1 MSREINLF
9 TENMQKLYL
18 KFESLEKLKS
28 DLELILEYSD
38 MHSLNFAKRT
48 LFNEEIKTNNLI
60 EGYNDDIEYIDRV
73 VKDNPRRKNAKD
85 EKEQRIL
92 NLYNGYKFILNGN
105 DISLENLTS
114 LYKIL
119 SRNLLC
125 NYDLEHMGKY
135 FREEPIYIYT
145 SSVLTKEPDRG
156 MDVKNI
162 PIFMDQLLEFI
173 NSKHHF
179 DTQTDAYIKS
189 QIIHFYFVYIHPY
202 FDVNGRTS
210 RTLAIWYLLNNQIYP
225 YVLFN
230 RGINFDKNTYYKT
243 ILEAKKFGNITI
255 FIKYMLENVKRELEK
270 EYAILEIEKN
280 TMNLTN
286 LERQCINYIL
296 SMKGNITV
304 KDFSGY
310 YKKFNE
316 KRKNIDI
323 LENMIEPL
331 IDKNIIIPGRET
343 SKCIYGTKPNYFFS
357 LNEEILEEYH
367 KLIRKID

>member
-1 MSREINLF
+1 M
-9 TENMQKLYL
+9 L
-18 KFESLEKLKS
+18 KKVPE
-28 DLELILEYSD
+28 
-38 MHSLNFAKRT
+38 
-48 LFNEEIKTNNLI
+48 
-60 EGYNDDIEYIDRV
+60 
-73 VKDNPRRKNAKD
+73 
-85 EKEQRIL
+85 
-92 NLYNGYKFILNGN
+92 
-105 DISLENLTS
+105 
-114 LYKIL
+114 
-119 SRNLLC
+119 
-125 NYDLEHMGKY
+125 
-135 FREEPIYIYT
+135 
-145 SSVLTKEPDRG
+145 
-156 MDVKNI
+156 
-162 PIFMDQLLEFI
+162 FMNQLLEFI
-173 NSKHHF
+173 NSNNQF
-179 DTQTDAYIKS
+179 NTQTDAYIKS

-255 FIKYMLENVKRELEK
+255 FIKYMLENVKKELEK

-286 LERQCINYIL
+286 LERQCLNYIL

-304 KDFSGY
+304 KDFSIY
-310 YKKFNE
+310 YKRFNE

-357 LNEEILEEYH
+357 LNQEILEEYH
-367 KLIRKID
+367 KLVRKID